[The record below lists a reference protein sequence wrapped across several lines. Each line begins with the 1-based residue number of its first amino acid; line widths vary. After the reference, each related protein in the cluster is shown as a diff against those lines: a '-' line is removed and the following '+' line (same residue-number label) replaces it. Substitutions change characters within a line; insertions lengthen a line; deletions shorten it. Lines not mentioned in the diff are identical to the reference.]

1 MTRPREGKGE
11 SRKTL
16 WEVAAIVQTG
26 DSGSSGSVGEVG
38 GDQPHNL
45 F

>member
-1 MTRPREGKGE
+1 M
-11 SRKTL
+11 L
-16 WEVAAIVQTG
+16 WEVAAIVQAG